1 MGLAASR
8 ILGRIFALP
17 VTGGYCSRR
26 SAGIAGTNL
35 MAKRTIHMLIDDI
48 DGGEADETVRFAVDG
63 VQYEIDLSKKNA
75 AKMRNVLA
83 RYLEAGSKV
92 GRVAS
97 TAVRA
102 AASPRGRGPATVD
115 RDQNR
120 AIREWAQGKGIAV
133 SDRGRIKQEIV
144 DRYHAEA
151 GR

>member
-1 MGLAASR
+1 
-8 ILGRIFALP
+8 
-17 VTGGYCSRR
+17 
-26 SAGIAGTNL
+26 
-35 MAKRTIHMLIDDI
+35 MAKRTIHMLVDDI

-75 AKMRNVLA
+75 TKMRDALA
-83 RYLEAGSKV
+83 GYIEAGSKV
-92 GRVAS
+92 GRAS
-97 TAVRA
+97 GGTARA
-102 AASPRGRGPATVD
+102 TAGRGRGPATVD

-120 AIREWAQGKGIAV
+120 AIREWAQGRGIAV